1 VCAWGSV
8 KGAHPEFSG
17 FDKFSDNGI
26 ALPSSC
32 TSNSDLGEPING
44 GGPIWIMRP
53 GGLQFQNLGDQP
65 IVLGFDC
72 ILGYFYGGISIHVHL
87 LEIMKPH
94 FSLHLV
100 FSGQVG

>member
-1 VCAWGSV
+1 
-8 KGAHPEFSG
+8 
-17 FDKFSDNGI
+17 
-26 ALPSSC
+26 
-32 TSNSDLGEPING
+32 
-44 GGPIWIMRP
+44 MRP